1 MRINE
6 VEQLVGISK
15 KNIRFYE
22 EEGLLHPSREE
33 GNSYRSYSE
42 SDVRTLQIIKLLR
55 RLGVPIEEIRRVES
69 GEIALSDCLNNHLTT
84 LGGKIQSLNQTVALC
99 RTMAE
104 RGETLDTLDLP
115 RYNREMAEAEQG
127 GVRFMSVKGDQKMK
141 KRIAPLIWAVVFV
154 ALFSGILALVLWG
167 STADHTPW
175 PVVAVIAIIL
185 LGLIVGVI
193 LALVQRMKEIEGGEE
208 DEALQ
213 Y

>member
-33 GNSYRSYSE
+33 GNSYRSYSDD
-42 SDVRTLQIIKLLR
+42 DVRTLQIIKLLR
-55 RLGVPIEEIRRVES
+55 RLGVPIEEIRRVQS
-69 GEIALSDCLNNHLTT
+69 GEIALGDSLEEHLVT
-84 LGGKIQSLNQTVALC
+84 LQSRIGSLTQTVTLC
-99 RTMAE
+99 RTMAD
-104 RGETLDTLDLP
+104 RGETLATLDFA

-127 GVRFMSVKGDQKMK
+127 GVQFMSVKNDHKMK

-154 ALFSGILALVLWG
+154 ALFGGVFALVLWG
-167 STADHTPW
+167 SAAEHAPW
-175 PVVAVIAIIL
+175 PVPVVIGLVL
-185 LGLIVGVI
+185 LGLIVGVV
-193 LALVQRMKEIEGGEE
+193 LALVQRMKEIEKGEE